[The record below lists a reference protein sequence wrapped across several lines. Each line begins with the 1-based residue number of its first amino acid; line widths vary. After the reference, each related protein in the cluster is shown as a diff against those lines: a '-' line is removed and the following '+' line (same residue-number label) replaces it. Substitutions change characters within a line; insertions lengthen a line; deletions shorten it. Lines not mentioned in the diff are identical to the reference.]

1 MIDAFNYFL
10 CILAGRIIIELRKDV
25 VPKTAENFR
34 ALCTGEKGIGT
45 LGKPLHY
52 KGVRFHKVTRVYV
65 AQSGD
70 VVNNDGTCGESIYG
84 PIFEDENFKLEVSS
98 RFYKI
103 GKRIYLKI
111 SIFP

>member
-1 MIDAFNYFL
+1 MTFL
-10 CILAGRIIIELRKDV
+10 IIFYIYILAGRIIIELRKDV

-84 PIFEDENFKLEVSS
+84 PLFEDENFKLEVSS
-98 RFYKI
+98 KFYNREKN
-103 GKRIYLKI
+103 LFENFE
-111 SIFP
+111 IF